1 MKTDELI
8 GALARQSEA
17 VAAGAAVRRL
27 ALTSLFGATAA
38 VPLMLGVLGTNPDLT
53 VDARTSMFWLKAA
66 FVVAVAAAA
75 WQLVRRLACPGA
87 EALKPARALAVPFAL
102 MAALA
107 VVVLVAAPAAERPS
121 LVLGSSWD
129 SCPFNI
135 ALLSLPAFVLL
146 LTAVRSLA
154 PTRLALT
161 GAATGLLAG
170 ALGTLVYLLHCPEL
184 EAPFIAV
191 WYVLGMLIP
200 AGVGAVVA
208 PKVLA
213 W

>member
-8 GALARQSEA
+8 DVLSRHTGA
-17 VAAGAAVRRL
+17 VAHNAAARRL
-27 ALTSLFGATAA
+27 ALGSLLGGAAA
-38 VPLMLGVLGTNPDLT
+38 VPLMLAMLGINPDLAA
-53 VDARTSMFWLKAA
+53 DAHTWKFWVKAA
-66 FVVAVAAAA
+66 FVIAIAVSA
-75 WQLVRRLACPGA
+75 WKVVRRLARPGA
-87 EALKPARALAVPFAL
+87 DPRGPARALSVPFAL

-107 VVVLVAAPAAERPS
+107 VVVLFSAPAADRLS

-129 SCPFNI
+129 TCPVNI
-135 ALLSLPAFVLL
+135 ATLALPSFVLL
-146 LTAVRSLA
+146 LAAVRSLA
-154 PTRLALT
+154 PTRLALA

-200 AGVGAVVA
+200 TGLGALIA
-208 PKVLA
+208 PKLLV